1 MILKECSAMK
11 FSHLYQYMLVTI
23 FCASSALGDSR
34 PNIVLIIS
42 DDMGYS
48 DLGCYGGEIE
58 TPALDSIAAD
68 GLRFTNYYVNNMC
81 WPTRASLMTS
91 LYPKTALPYKGSA
104 AGGLHPHAV
113 TLPQTLAAAG
123 YCTFMSGKWHLSN
136 SGKPD
141 GPNAPHHRGFD
152 QFYGTIH
159 GASDFFAPAD
169 LQLNGKSMRHQW
181 NGKED
186 YYYTDAI
193 TDQALGFLE
202 QRDQEK
208 PFFLYVAY
216 TSAHWPLH
224 AKPEDIAHYQGRYE
238 LGWDALRRQ
247 RHARMKELGVVD
259 PRWELSPR
267 HPLVPAWEDAEE
279 NLWQQRRMEV
289 YAAQVTCMDRN
300 IGRIT
305 DYLRDAGITDNT
317 MVVYQHDNGGCHVEY
332 GEMRKGSWSR
342 DFTTDGKK
350 TPIKPGNVPG
360 LMPGSQ
366 ATFQSYGYG
375 WANASNTPFRLF
387 KQYDHEGGTHSPLII
402 SWPDGMAK
410 KRTGKLAGE
419 ICHVIDMMPTLLD
432 IAGVNFSEQQ
442 PVPFEGRSFAPVLQ
456 GKRIPEHAEIFWGHA
471 HGKAVLQG
479 DWKLVAAERE
489 PWELYDLSEDGT
501 ELHDLA
507 SEMPEKL
514 NELKKLHAAWT
525 KRTTLNLE
533 TK

>member
-1 MILKECSAMK
+1 MK
-11 FSHLYQYMLVTI
+11 FSRLCLYMLVMV
-23 FCASSALGDSR
+23 FAADFALATAR

-58 TPALDSIAAD
+58 TPALDALAAG

-91 LYPKTALPYKGSA
+91 LYPKTALPYKGSSN
-104 AGGLHPHAV
+104 GGLHPHAV
-113 TLPQTLAAAG
+113 TLPQVLADAG
-123 YCTFMSGKWHLSN
+123 YGTFISGKWHLSD

-181 NGKED
+181 EGRGD

-224 AKPEDIAHYQGRYE
+224 AKPEDIAHYHGRYE
-238 LGWDALRRQ
+238 RGWDALRRQ

-259 PRWELSPR
+259 PRWKLSPR
-267 HPLVPAWEDAEE
+267 HPQVPAWEDAEE

-305 DYLRDAGITDNT
+305 DYLQGEGIIDNT
-317 MVVYQHDNGGCHVEY
+317 VVIYQHDNGGCHVEY
-332 GEMRKGSWSR
+332 GTMRRGSWSR

-350 TPIKPGNVPG
+350 TPIVPGNIPG
-360 LMPGSQ
+360 RMPGAQS
-366 ATFQSYGYG
+366 TFQSYGYG

-387 KQYDHEGGTHSPLII
+387 KQYDHEGGTHSPLIVH
-402 SWPDGMAK
+402 WPDGMAR
-410 KRTGKLAGE
+410 KRIGKLAGE
-419 ICHVIDMMPTLLD
+419 VCHVIDVMPTLLD
-432 IAGVNFSEQQ
+432 IAGVSFSGQQ
-442 PVPFEGRSFAPVLQ
+442 PVPVEGRSFAPVLQ
-456 GKRIPEHAEIFWGHA
+456 GKRIPEHAEIFWGHN

-479 DWKLVAAERE
+479 DWKLVSADRG
-489 PWELYDLSEDGT
+489 PWELYHLKDDGT

-507 SEMPEKL
+507 REMPAKRD
-514 NELKKLHAAWT
+514 ELKKLHAAWA
-525 KRTTLNLE
+525 KRTNLNLE
-533 TK
+533 AK

>member
-1 MILKECSAMK
+1 MKEYSAMK
-11 FSHLYQYMLVTI
+11 FSRLCRCMLVTI
-23 FCASSALGDSR
+23 FCASSALGASR
-34 PNIVLIIS
+34 PNIILIIS

-58 TPALDSIAAD
+58 TPVLDALAAG

-104 AGGLHPHAV
+104 TGGLHPSAV
-113 TLPQTLAAAG
+113 TLPQALATAG
-123 YCTFMSGKWHLSN
+123 YCTFMSGKWHLSD

-159 GASDFFAPAD
+159 GASDFFAPID

-181 NGKED
+181 DGKGD

-193 TDQALGFLE
+193 TDQSLDFLK

-224 AKPEDIAHYQGRYE
+224 AKPEDIAHYDGRYE

-267 HPLVPAWEDAEE
+267 HPQVPAWDDAED

-305 DYLRDAGITDNT
+305 DYLRGAGITDNT
-317 MVVYQHDNGGCHVEY
+317 IVIYQHDNGGCHVEY
-332 GEMRKGSWSR
+332 GTMRKGSWSR
-342 DFTTDGKK
+342 DFTTDGKR

-360 LMPGSQ
+360 LMPGDQS
-366 ATFQSYGYG
+366 TFQSYGYG

-387 KQYDHEGGTHSPLII
+387 KQYDHEGGTRSPLII

-410 KRTGKLAGE
+410 KQKGKLAGE
-419 ICHVIDMMPTLLD
+419 VCHVIDMMPTLLD
-432 IAGVNFSEQQ
+432 IAGVSSSGQHS
-442 PVPFEGRSFAPVLQ
+442 VPIEGRSFAPVLQ
-456 GKRIPEHAEIFWGHA
+456 GKRIPEHADIFWGHN

-479 DWKLVAAERE
+479 NWKIVSADRG
-489 PWELYDLSEDGT
+489 PWELYYLPKDGT

-507 SEMPEKL
+507 REMPEKL
-514 NELKKLHAAWT
+514 NVLKTLHAAWV
-525 KRTTLNLE
+525 KRTNLNLE

>member
-1 MILKECSAMK
+1 MKESRAMK
-11 FSHLYQYMLVTI
+11 FSRLYRYMLVTL
-23 FCASSALGDSR
+23 FCASSTFGASR

-58 TPALDSIAAD
+58 TPALDAVAAG

-104 AGGLHPHAV
+104 NGGLHPHAV
-113 TLPQTLAAAG
+113 TLPQTLTAAG
-123 YCTFMSGKWHLSN
+123 YSTFMSGKWHLSN

-181 NGKED
+181 DGKED

-267 HPLVPAWEDAEE
+267 HPLVPAWEDAEV
-279 NLWQQRRMEV
+279 NLWP
-289 YAAQVTCMDRN
+289 
-300 IGRIT
+300 
-305 DYLRDAGITDNT
+305 
-317 MVVYQHDNGGCHVEY
+317 
-332 GEMRKGSWSR
+332 SWRCSTSR
-342 DFTTDGKK
+342 APKLP
-350 TPIKPGNVPG
+350 TP
-360 LMPGSQ
+360 
-366 ATFQSYGYG
+366 G
-375 WANASNTPFRLF
+375 WS
-387 KQYDHEGGTHSPLII
+387 I
-402 SWPDGMAK
+402 SRG
-410 KRTGKLAGE
+410 
-419 ICHVIDMMPTLLD
+419 
-432 IAGVNFSEQQ
+432 
-442 PVPFEGRSFAPVLQ
+442 
-456 GKRIPEHAEIFWGHA
+456 
-471 HGKAVLQG
+471 
-479 DWKLVAAERE
+479 
-489 PWELYDLSEDGT
+489 
-501 ELHDLA
+501 
-507 SEMPEKL
+507 
-514 NELKKLHAAWT
+514 
-525 KRTTLNLE
+525 
-533 TK
+533 